1 MASVKSL
8 GLHKPSGLAHAIQ
21 EGILAADASPL
32 SYTWNIVT
40 DGIDADYVEDE
51 LLTTSDCVLW
61 CRGRLFRKAFRFN
74 LEKEPVIQA
83 LLAYFPASQD
93 AKIDGKSSNGPAT
106 LEKALV
112 VFLKT
117 QVHIYFLTGTSHVV
131 HMPFEVES
139 ACAGLVGVIIQ
150 RKAKAENEAP
160 VCLKFPR
167 VAPNSFVASELNSL
181 NCSQQTTFSTEGLGN
196 PQALHL
202 SLRSTLDN
210 MWDSPLEQPE
220 SHWPRLLSLTDP
232 LSEIGLV
239 VTEPDRRASQAGA
252 SGRAKSDFLDPMEEV
267 LHIEKVQLHHVSR
280 QRLEEPLVLA
290 VTVNRERST
299 YSVWRLTYLAHKDP
313 FTGYHKRVKKRQGQ
327 QRKSS
332 VPPAFSSGVA
342 TPVPLGLRESFGAP
356 LPGKRQRKSDKIDKP
371 LDLVSSLEK
380 QDSQEASGPRRSS
393 RRISSMLAR
402 ADLSASHERPGFG
415 EQPLLPNSGVSRRL
429 DSKGHHQGRSS
440 SSFHHTIHPSLSSL
454 LEAPV
459 ETSLDPAMHKMG
471 LEDHD
476 FDGLQHDVRFTKIQ
490 SIPFDNSNVRYSASA
505 QPARDYTEVFILPS
519 PLFAVDELNRLHLLI
534 AIQDSLEKRLQLLTM
549 HVTVQD
555 KSSHETTVSVIAREQ
570 WKVHN
575 VLDSS
580 KLMHQEMS
588 VILVLSEAM
597 DGHHQLSIQAPWMEL
612 IRIDLPPL
620 LVDDTGSIQF
630 REPRVAHDME
640 RKLPETIEVES
651 GSVIGLR
658 YPRQPGVIDV
668 LDDKARLHQL
678 RIQLKPTCPL
688 VQRALDICKSV
699 LPSSM
704 NGKLHSGWIHAMLWL
719 KDSSDPGASHEWSA
733 FASLVLACFMS
744 LDESGAKDS
753 EPDAPQPKHR
763 TMSGSM
769 ASLLE
774 SDNWKN
780 MMMGDPMSTLGC
792 PPWMMNRGWQ
802 WALDEQADI
811 DSREESQTDTPMP
824 TFLSRQIALAKGFL
838 SSEAGEAALG
848 VSGYMPIALSRSPE
862 IRRKVAVDILMALHL
877 LLEEEK
883 LNIMTPEYL
892 APGRAELRV
901 ILCQITRWLKWPE
914 FWSVYELG
922 IQEDMNPVY
931 DGEVELQTPIPQPPV
946 RPDVL
951 EWIQSRLVGERGKP
965 FLTPADIYYASPNTE
980 MAKMD
985 ERRWNKVT
993 PRTLMF
999 KRFFKLARPN
1009 ATAVQMVEAMRDCG
1023 LTNAV
1028 LETLPEGLVVPLQDA
1043 IALCQARPP
1052 PSWGPDLLELVKR
1065 SDIDLI
1071 LSPRK
1076 RLPLSVSTIL
1086 TPSHASAWDYA
1097 SLCRSVDEMNS
1108 AAPEDAEGTERQAV
1122 IRVLFKHDRRL
1133 NEAQNLLSTHKA
1145 RVVRLDQDS
1154 TWPDSEY
1161 LERQKD
1167 LVARIATGTLAI
1179 PPGRALLY
1187 YSLRYPII
1195 TQKLHISGF
1204 NLNCVVKP
1212 NNVTVGVDKSMFT
1225 EDKVCWGFFHQGVA
1239 AGLAISRQ
1247 AKGID
1252 TSWILFNKPGQE
1264 LSNRHAGFLLGL
1276 GLNGHLKDLAK
1287 WLAFKYL
1294 TPKHTMTSVGLLLG
1308 LSASYLGT
1316 ADSLM
1321 TRLLSVHS
1329 TRMLPRGA
1337 ADLNLS
1343 PLTQTAAILGIG
1355 LLYCGSQH
1363 RRMSEIMLS
1372 EIEHIDEEDQEEPLR
1387 NECYRLAAGFAL
1399 GFINLA
1405 KGNDLRGL
1413 YDMRLTEKLIS
1424 YATGTKKVEIV
1435 NILDRAAAGAVMAI
1449 ALIFI
1454 KSDDELVARKIDVP
1468 QSLIQ
1473 FDYVRPD
1480 MLLLRTVAK
1489 NLILWSRMEPTFD
1502 WIMHSLPPA
1511 YRPRYS
1517 LTSVSSLRAADLPF
1531 FCILA
1536 ALCFSLALRFAGT
1549 ASTTVRDLL
1558 LHYLDQYTRVVNLQ
1572 PRTCREGF
1580 PLYDQ
1585 ELTRST
1591 ACTCRDLVAV
1601 SCSIVMAGTG
1611 DIPLLRRLRALH
1623 GRQDWDTP
1631 YGSHMAAHLAIGAL
1645 FLGCGTATFASSN
1658 LAIAALL
1665 LAFYPM
1671 MPMGVGDNRSHLQAF
1686 RHFWVLAVEQRCLVA
1701 KDVLTGQPVSI
1712 QVRLTMIKDDGTRS
1726 PEPLY
1731 KTTPCLLPALD
1742 SIARLAT
1749 VCGPKYWDL
1758 ELDFSRPLVK
1768 KAFAESLSLHLRPR
1782 PPRDGLFTSSLLA
1795 LSRDP
1800 KDRDALEDVF
1810 KLQSLSST
1818 ASYAERLALFES
1830 CERDAQSLH
1839 VLDCH
1844 LEMARAIADGA
1855 DRERLENARLLFAW
1869 GAARRRLLAPSPR
1882 PSEHDAA
1889 AAAPSEPGRR
1899 EAAQGGGGEWW
1910 MSDAAIDVLRG
1921 QVWLAAR
1928 DGVAPWDGSRQR
1940 VLADHV
1946 VEEEKEEDAR
1956 ALEQRLE
1963 RMGINLR

>member
-8 GLHKPSGLAHAIQ
+8 GLHKPSGLRHAIQ
-21 EGILAADASPL
+21 EGILTADASPS
-32 SYTWNIVT
+32 SYTWDVVI
-40 DGIDADYVEDE
+40 DGIDTDYTEDE
-51 LLTTSDCVLW
+51 LLTTSDCVIW
-61 CRGRLFRKAFRFN
+61 CRGRMFRKAFRFN

-93 AKIDGKSSNGPAT
+93 AKIDGTSSNGPAT

-117 QVHIYFLTGTSHVV
+117 QVHIYFLKGTSHVV

-150 RKAKAENEAP
+150 RKAKAESEAP

-181 NCSQQTTFSTEGLGN
+181 NGSQQTTFSTEGLGN
-196 PQALHL
+196 PQAMHL

-239 VTEPDRRASQAGA
+239 VTEPDPRASQARA
-252 SGRAKSDFLDPMEEV
+252 SGRAKPDFLDPVEEV
-267 LHIEKVQLHHVSR
+267 LHIEKIQLHHVSR
-280 QRLEEPLVLA
+280 QRHREPLVLA
-290 VTVNRERST
+290 VTVNREKSI
-299 YSVWRLTYLAHKDP
+299 YSVWRLTYLTHQDP
-313 FTGYHKRVKKRQGQ
+313 FTGYHTRVKKRAA
-327 QRKSS
+327 QRRNSMQ
-332 VPPAFSSGVA
+332 PAFSSGAA
-342 TPVPLGLRESFGAP
+342 TPIPPGLRESFGVP
-356 LPGKRQRKSDKIDKP
+356 LPGKRQRKSDKVDKP

-415 EQPLLPNSGVSRRL
+415 EQPLLPNSGASRRL
-429 DSKGHHQGRSS
+429 DSQGHHQGRSS

-490 SIPFDNSNVRYSASA
+490 SIPFDNSNVRYSTST
-505 QPARDYTEVFILPS
+505 QPARDYTKVFILPS
-519 PLFAVDELNRLHLLI
+519 PLFAVDELHRLHLLI
-534 AIQDSLEKRLQLLTM
+534 GIQDSLEKRLQLSTM

-555 KSSHETTVSVIAREQ
+555 KSSKDTTVSVVPREQ

-580 KLMHQEMS
+580 KLMHQDMP

-597 DGHHQLSIQAPWMEL
+597 DGRRELSVQAPWMEL
-612 IRIDLPPL
+612 TKLHLPPL
-620 LVDDTGSIQF
+620 LVDDMGSIQF
-630 REPRVAHDME
+630 REPRVGHDME
-640 RKLPETIEVES
+640 PKQPETMDVES
-651 GSVIGLR
+651 GSIVGLR

-668 LDDKARLHQL
+668 ADDKGRLHQL
-678 RIQLKPTCPL
+678 RIQLQPTCPL
-688 VQRALDICKSV
+688 VRRALDICKSV
-699 LPSSM
+699 LPSSL
-704 NGKLHSGWIHAMLWL
+704 NGKLHTGWIHAMLWL
-719 KDSSDPGASHEWSA
+719 KGRSEPGADHEWSA
-733 FASLVLACFMS
+733 FATLVLACFMS
-744 LDESGAKDS
+744 LDESKAKDS
-753 EPDAPQPKHR
+753 RPEVPWAKRHTISEPMTA
-763 TMSGSM
+763 
-769 ASLLE
+769 LIE

-780 MMMGDPMSTLGC
+780 MMMGDPMSTLDC
-792 PPWMMNRGWQ
+792 PVWMMNRGWQ
-802 WALDEQADI
+802 WALDEQTDT
-811 DSREESQTDTPMP
+811 ENPENTQTDTPSY
-824 TFLSRQIALAKGFL
+824 LSRQIALAKDFL
-838 SSEAGEAALG
+838 GSETGQAALG

-862 IRRKVAVDILMALHL
+862 CRRKVAVDILMALHL

-901 ILCQITRWLKWPE
+901 ILCQIARWLKWPE

-922 IQEDMNPVY
+922 IQEDMDPRY
-931 DGEVELQTPIPQPPV
+931 DTEVELQTLIPQPPV

-951 EWIQSRLVGERGKP
+951 EWIQSRLIGERGKP
-965 FLTPADIYYASPNTE
+965 FLTPADIYYANSNPET
-980 MAKMD
+980 AKMD
-985 ERRWNKVT
+985 GWRWNKVT

-1043 IALCQARPP
+1043 IALCQAHPP
-1052 PSWGPDLLELVKR
+1052 SSWGPDLLELVKR

-1086 TPSHASAWDYA
+1086 TPSHTSAWDYA
-1097 SLCRSVDEMNS
+1097 SLCGSVDEMNS

-1122 IRVLFKHDRRL
+1122 IRVLFKDDRRL
-1133 NEAQNLLSTHKA
+1133 NEAQNLLSTHKT

-1154 TWPDSEY
+1154 SWPDSEY
-1161 LERQKD
+1161 LERQKE
-1167 LVARIATGTLAI
+1167 LVSRVATGTLAI

-1187 YSLRYPII
+1187 YSLRFPMI

-1212 NNVTVGVDKSMFT
+1212 NNVTVGVEKSMFT
-1225 EDKVCWGFFHQGVA
+1225 EEKVCWAFFHQGVA
-1239 AGLAISRQ
+1239 AGLAISPQ

-1276 GLNGHLKDLAK
+1276 GLNGHLKELAK

-1321 TRLLSVHS
+1321 TRLLSVHA

-1372 EIEHIDEEDQEEPLR
+1372 EIEHIDLEDQEEPLR

-1424 YATGTKKVEIV
+1424 YATGTKNVEIV
-1435 NILDRAAAGAVMAI
+1435 NILDRASAGAVMAI

-1454 KSDDELVARKIDVP
+1454 KSENQMVARKIDVP

-1489 NLILWSRMEPTFD
+1489 NLILWSQMEPTFD
-1502 WIMHSLPPA
+1502 WILHSLLPA
-1511 YRPRYS
+1511 HRSKYS
-1517 LTSVSSLRAADLPF
+1517 LTNVSNLRAADLPF
-1531 FCILA
+1531 FSILA
-1536 ALCFSLALRFAGT
+1536 GLCFSLALRFAGS

-1558 LHYLDQYTRVVNLQ
+1558 LHYLDQYTRIVNLE
-1572 PRTCREGF
+1572 PRTCPDGHL
-1580 PLYDQ
+1580 LYDE
-1585 ELTRST
+1585 ELARST
-1591 ACTCRDLVAV
+1591 ARMCRDLVAS

-1623 GRQDWDTP
+1623 GRHDGDTP

-1658 LAIAALL
+1658 LAVAALL

-1671 MPMGVGDNRSHLQAF
+1671 TPMSVGDNRSHMQAF

-1701 KDVLTGQPVSI
+1701 KDVLTGQPVSV
-1712 QVRLTMIKDDGTRS
+1712 QVRITLIQDDGSIS
-1726 PEPLY
+1726 PSPLY

-1742 SIARLAT
+1742 SIASLST
-1749 VCGPKYWDL
+1749 VCGPNYWDL
-1758 ELDFSRPLVK
+1758 ELDFSRPDVK
-1768 KAFAESLSLHLRPR
+1768 KAFSESLSLHLRPR

-1810 KLQSLSST
+1810 KLQSLLSV
-1818 ASYAERLALFES
+1818 ASYGQRLALFES
-1830 CERDAQSLH
+1830 CEHDAHSLH
-1839 VLDCH
+1839 VLDIH
-1844 LEMARAIADGA
+1844 VEMARAIADGA
-1855 DRERLENARLLFAW
+1855 DREQLESARLLFEW
-1869 GAARRRLLAPSPR
+1869 GAARRRLLAHSDPAA
-1882 PSEHDAA
+1882 HAA
-1889 AAAPSEPGRR
+1889 AASTPGK
-1899 EAAQGGGGEWW
+1899 ASQGEWW
-1910 MSDAAIDVLRG
+1910 MSDAAIDCLRG
-1921 QVWLAAR
+1921 QVWLTAR

-1940 VLADHV
+1940 VLEDHV

-1956 ALEQRLE
+1956 ALQLRLE
-1963 RMGINLR
+1963 RMGINLN